1 MILGNIQGNIT
12 KKKNEEEEDAG
23 LIKKREIVNPTHLT
37 IFKEESKESQDDSL
51 SNVINRKQSR
61 KSSSVKNQTTEKK
74 SEEKSQHVQIVD
86 NNIITNQPN
95 IVNSAPIKKEEKI
108 EEHKI
113 YEKNSIT
120 NTNAV
125 ITTNLLNNNLTTN
138 EEKFESSVLEKLKTL
153 NLSLDLDDK
162 YYSEISENNIHKA
175 E

>member
-1 MILGNIQGNIT
+1 M
-12 KKKNEEEEDAG
+12 
-23 LIKKREIVNPTHLT
+23 
-37 IFKEESKESQDDSL
+37 
-51 SNVINRKQSR
+51 
-61 KSSSVKNQTTEKK
+61 
-74 SEEKSQHVQIVD
+74 
-86 NNIITNQPN
+86 
-95 IVNSAPIKKEEKI
+95 NSAPIKKEEKI